1 LIERYTPIEIERW
14 RTMSIEAIFEINHE
28 VESLFNADLT
38 TSIKVYENLLN
49 DTFVSS
55 NMYFIGHTQHMP
67 LLEIVYEARRLS
79 YNIQHCFVSC
89 RLFVT
94 IAQDWKVCN
103 KVYGTY
109 AFGLDRVSG
118 TERRTLIEP
127 KPITDELLEA
137 FHFDQTNALELI
149 TNFF

>member
-1 LIERYTPIEIERW
+1 
-14 RTMSIEAIFEINHE
+14 
-28 VESLFNADLT
+28 
-38 TSIKVYENLLN
+38 
-49 DTFVSS
+49 
-55 NMYFIGHTQHMP
+55 MYFIGYTQHMQ
-67 LLEIVYEARRLS
+67 LLEIVYETRRLS
-79 YNIQHCFVSC
+79 YNIQHYFVSC

-94 IAQDWKVCN
+94 IAQDWKVSDN
-103 KVYGTY
+103 SKVYGTY

-127 KPITDELLEA
+127 KPITDGLLEA

>member
-1 LIERYTPIEIERW
+1 
-14 RTMSIEAIFEINHE
+14 MSIEAIFEINHE
-28 VESLFNADLT
+28 VESLFNADLM
-38 TSIKVYENLLN
+38 TSIKVYENVLN

-55 NMYFIGHTQHMP
+55 NMYFIGHTQHMQ
-67 LLEIVYEARRLS
+67 LLEIVYEARRLL

-94 IAQDWKVCN
+94 IAQDWKVSDN
-103 KVYGTY
+103 SKVYGTY

>member
-1 LIERYTPIEIERW
+1 
-14 RTMSIEAIFEINHE
+14 MSIEAIFKINHE
-28 VESLFNADLT
+28 VESLFNADLM
-38 TSIKVYENLLN
+38 TSIKVYENVLN

-55 NMYFIGHTQHMP
+55 NMYFIGHTQHMQ
-67 LLEIVYEARRLS
+67 LVEIVYETRRLS

-94 IAQDWKVCN
+94 VAQDWKLEVSN
-103 KVYGTY
+103 KIYGTY

-127 KPITDELLEA
+127 KPITDELLET
-137 FHFDQTNALELI
+137 FHIDQTNALELI
-149 TNFF
+149 KNFF